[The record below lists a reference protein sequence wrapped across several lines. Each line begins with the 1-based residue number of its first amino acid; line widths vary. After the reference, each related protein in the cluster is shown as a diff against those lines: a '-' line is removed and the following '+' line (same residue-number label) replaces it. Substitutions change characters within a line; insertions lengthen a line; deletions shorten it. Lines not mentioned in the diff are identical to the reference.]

1 MLERI
6 AQDFGAP
13 VRAIYHTAGVLSD
26 HPLAQESPA
35 NFAAVAAPKLLG
47 AWHLHLAARGLDLQR
62 FVLFSSAAA
71 LIGTPGQGSYATANA
86 GLDALAAARRGAG
99 LPALSINWGPWGGTG
114 MAARLAETGR
124 QRMAAAGIA
133 PLRAE
138 SAFDALFR
146 LDAEPAAQALVM
158 DVDWR
163 TFLTRFPGAE
173 GASLYRDLRPATA
186 TAAPTAADGTAPG
199 TLVAHV
205 AGQPAERRRGAL
217 FRQLQH
223 RVAAIL
229 GRPSPDDIAPTQGFF
244 ALGMDSLTSM
254 ELRTGLQRDLGIPLP
269 ATLTFDYGSIEAL
282 ADHLLGQVP
291 AWRAPEPPPPA
302 PANEALADLSEDEL
316 AAMLARELEN

>member
-1 MLERI
+1 
-6 AQDFGAP
+6 
-13 VRAIYHTAGVLSD
+13 
-26 HPLAQESPA
+26 
-35 NFAAVAAPKLLG
+35 
-47 AWHLHLAARGLDLQR
+47 
-62 FVLFSSAAA
+62 
-71 LIGTPGQGSYATANA
+71 
-86 GLDALAAARRGAG
+86 
-99 LPALSINWGPWGGTG
+99 
-114 MAARLAETGR
+114 
-124 QRMAAAGIA
+124 
-133 PLRAE
+133 
-138 SAFDALFR
+138 
-146 LDAEPAAQALVM
+146 M

-163 TFLTRFPGAE
+163 TFITRFPGAE